1 MNTVEAIA
9 CVIAVRLLD
18 TVWKMEKKKAKENLK
33 KEKKRKEGYFEEIEQ
48 NMGDSRYVLDMG
60 LSSSLSFVPLIYL
73 F

>member
-9 CVIAVRLLD
+9 CVVAVRLLD
-18 TVWKMEKKKAKENLK
+18 TNCVKNGKKEGLK
-33 KEKKRKEGYFEEIEQ
+33 KGGGYFEEIEQ

-60 LSSSLSFVPLIYL
+60 LLSSSLSFVPLIYL